1 MNNAEEPVYLNLP
14 NYTKIID
21 DDENDADSNG
31 SASDL
36 RAEGDYFDEHTLS
49 STLNF
54 LNRLRTE

>member
-21 DDENDADSNG
+21 DDEKDADSNR
-31 SASDL
+31 SASD
-36 RAEGDYFDEHTLS
+36 YFDAHTLS